1 MKRFEVKCVVPV
13 GREALFAYH
22 NAPGALQRLIPPWES
37 VELESSDYSLEPG
50 STVVLKMKMGPI
62 TLRWIAVHGDFDPPN
77 RFEDR
82 QQSGPFAYWHH
93 RHLFCDGVCDGT
105 GPEET
110 LQHDSA
116 SLGLNAPV
124 AEKADASAVS
134 TLVDSIDYQVPL
146 GKIGNFFGGRSVQRQ
161 LSAMFEYRH
170 RVTRDD
176 LMLFEKYPTKPL
188 SIAVSGASGL
198 VGKELSGLLNLAGHR
213 VVRLVRNPQ
222 EATPGSGSIIDAAAP
237 KKGDTHAIA
246 PWALDGQASRLEGVD
261 AVIHLAGKSIADRRW
276 TDDVKREIRDSRVI
290 KTRQLCESIAKL
302 NRPPKTLLCASAIG
316 IYGDRGDEWLD
327 EGATH
332 ADDFLGDVATQW
344 EEACRPA
351 IEAGIR
357 VVNLRFG
364 IILSPRGGALQKML
378 TPVKFGVGG
387 RLGSG
392 KQWWSWIGIDDT
404 IGAIYHCL
412 MTDNLN
418 GPVNIVAPNPTTNL
432 EFTKTLGAILH
443 RPTLIPAPA
452 TGLRIALGEMAD
464 ALLLTSTRVKP
475 QVLIE
480 SGYQFRHVDLRSC
493 LQHLLGR

>member
-13 GREALFAYH
+13 SREALFAYH
-22 NAPGALQRLIPPWES
+22 NGPGALQRLIPPWES
-37 VELESSDYSLEPG
+37 VAVESSDYSLEPG
-50 STVVLKMKMGPI
+50 STVVLKMKLGPI
-62 TLRWIAVHGDFDPPN
+62 ALRWVAVHGDFDPPN

-93 RHLFCDGVCDGT
+93 RHLFCEGFCDGNV
-105 GPEET
+105 PEKT
-110 LQHDSA
+110 LEIDSA
-116 SLGLNAPV
+116 AFQSSDL
-124 AEKADASAVS
+124 AEGKSAESGVS
-134 TLVDSIDYQVPL
+134 TLIDSIDYQVPL
-146 GKIGNFFGGRSVQRQ
+146 GKIGNFFGGQSVRRQ
-161 LSAMFEYRH
+161 LSAMFKYRH

-176 LMLFEKYPTKPL
+176 LMLFEKYPSQPL
-188 SIAVSGASGL
+188 AIAVSGATGL
-198 VGKELSGLLNLAGHR
+198 VGTELSGLLNLAGHR
-213 VVRLVRNPQ
+213 VVRLVRDPQ
-222 EATPGSGSIIDAAAP
+222 EATPGTGPIVDVAP
-237 KKGDTHAIA
+237 ANKGDTHAIA

-276 TDDVKREIRDSRVI
+276 TEEVKREIRDSRVVM
-290 KTRQLCESIAKL
+290 TRQLCESIAKL
-302 NRPPKTLLCASAIG
+302 DRPPKTLLCASAIG

-378 TPVKFGVGG
+378 TPVKLGVGG
-387 RLGSG
+387 RLGNG
-392 KQWWSWIGIDDT
+392 KQWWSWIGIDDV

-412 MTDNLN
+412 MTENLN
-418 GPVNIVAPNPTTNL
+418 GPVNIVAPNPTTNS
-432 EFTKTLGAILH
+432 EFTKTLGSILH

-464 ALLLTSTRVKP
+464 ALLLTSTRVNP
-475 QVLIE
+475 QVLVE
-480 SGYQFRHVDLRSC
+480 TGYQFRHADLRSC